1 MKKNHTVC
9 SQLKNKTMND
19 EVYKLRRKVMGFI
32 YEAKEL
38 VPDMPRVEVRIT
50 DNHEDRILAMGRL
63 GSFVIW
69 ISERVLSMSDDSI
82 RCVVYHEILHNYGH
96 EHNNRCSL
104 MGAYHKEL
112 SKEEAQK
119 LFVKWVKK
127 SNNVRKS
134 RAA

>member
-1 MKKNHTVC
+1 MSKNLVC
-9 SQLKNKTMND
+9 SQLKNKKMND

-38 VPDMPRVEVRIT
+38 APDMPRVEVRIT

-69 ISERVLSMSDDSI
+69 ISERVLDMSDDSI

-96 EHNNRCSL
+96 EHNNRCPL

-112 SKEEAQK
+112 PKAQAQK
-119 LFVKWVKK
+119 LFVKWVNKK
-127 SNNVRKS
+127 HNRDMGRS
-134 RAA
+134 A